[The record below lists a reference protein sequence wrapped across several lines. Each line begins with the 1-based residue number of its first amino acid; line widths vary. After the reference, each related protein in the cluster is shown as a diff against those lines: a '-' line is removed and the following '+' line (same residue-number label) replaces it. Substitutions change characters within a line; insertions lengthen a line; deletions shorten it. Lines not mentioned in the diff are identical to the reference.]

1 MSSFSRSDI
10 TMTASV
16 DIEPEN
22 QEPGHRASQLLA
34 SLDAG
39 DILPEADIVSNILD
53 KLDRNLRTSSS
64 VLNYI
69 NNIREGV
76 SVSKHFLEAK
86 SSEQSHTLRTALALF
101 QKLFVYLKNAED
113 GIEDTY
119 DGDEDNDDPGETRKR
134 RKKTAGTKK
143 LSRCVKLQGDK
154 NGSKAD
160 KLQYI
165 VRDVIF
171 YIGEHRMGYF
181 LALISIYS

>member
-1 MSSFSRSDI
+1 
-10 TMTASV
+10 MTASV
-16 DIEPEN
+16 DIETDSK
-22 QEPGHRASQLLA
+22 EPGHRASQLLA

-69 NNIREGV
+69 NTIREGV
-76 SVSKHFLEAK
+76 SVSDHFLETK
-86 SSEQSHTLRTALALF
+86 SSEQSPNLQTALALF
-101 QKLFVYLKNAED
+101 QKLYVYLKNAED

-119 DGDEDNDDPGETRKR
+119 DGDEDNDDPAEGRKR
-134 RKKTAGTKK
+134 RKKTAGNKK
-143 LSRCVKLQGDK
+143 LSRAVKLRGDK

-171 YIGEHRMGYF
+171 YIGKNKN
-181 LALISIYS
+181 ISSSITDANL